1 MKQYIMGMITG
12 VSLILCAVMFMGNA
26 KYDIYHKLSSVE
38 DDIESVLEE
47 ITGGVYCYSGSVD
60 CN

>member
-1 MKQYIMGMITG
+1 MGMITG